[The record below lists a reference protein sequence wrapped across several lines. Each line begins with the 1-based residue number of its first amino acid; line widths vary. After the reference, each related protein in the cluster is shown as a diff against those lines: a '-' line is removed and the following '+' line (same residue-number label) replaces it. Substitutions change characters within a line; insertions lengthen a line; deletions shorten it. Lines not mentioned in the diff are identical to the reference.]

1 MGTTDRTPAR
11 KRVGHVLTAAGA
23 AVVLA
28 LGGSVA
34 TAGAWAASGAD
45 TDGIP
50 GACIPGNCP
59 DVLPSNNHN
68 GPLVF
73 EDNGINVFVG
83 GDLTVTDGATEGE
96 GRWIVRGDASYVLE
110 KPYWLGIGGVGSRIV
125 PSDGSAVLQVGGS
138 ITAAQPVVVSDNPN
152 YAYDVVHGGTTDPA
166 NVDLTQGG
174 GRFIQDEGIASAYA
188 DALTNLSATSAELGE
203 LPDTGVATAA
213 DGILTLHGD
222 GSSALQVFTLP
233 AGSHYLAAPTG
244 IPADA
249 TILINVQGTGV
260 AVIDIS
266 NVDPAIWNDLG
277 EFSARVLWNVP
288 EATTVTVAGGQ
299 VPGSLM
305 VGNVDSST
313 KITANGTNG
322 RIFVAG
328 DLTQAGA
335 AGSEIH
341 AYPFEGELPT
351 DATQDPIAEPT
362 IDPTDEPTSDPAV
375 DPRPDPAVDP
385 TSEPTLDPAVDPR
398 PDPTADPTSEP
409 SPDPAV
415 DPRPDPAVDPRPDP
429 TADPTADPT
438 SEPTPDPSIDP
449 RPDPTADPSSGP
461 MPDPAPEPTGA
472 PTADPLAEPT
482 AEPSVDTPADIPQ
495 LPVTGSSTLALV
507 AVALLLV
514 GGGAALRAV
523 ARRHSA

>member
-23 AVVLA
+23 TVMLA

-96 GRWIVRGDASYVLE
+96 GRWIVRGDASFQLE

-125 PSDGSAVLQVGGS
+125 PSDGSAVLQVGGT

-152 YAYDVVHGGTTDPA
+152 YAYDVVHGGATDPA

-174 GRFIQDEGIASAYA
+174 GRFIQDDGIASTYA

-203 LPDTGVATAA
+203 LPATSVATAA

-244 IPADA
+244 VPADA

-328 DLTQAGA
+328 DLTQAGG

-351 DATQDPIAEPT
+351 ASTKDPLAEPT
-362 IDPTDEPTSDPAV
+362 IDPTSEPTPDPTVDPTSDPTSE
-375 DPRPDPAVDP
+375 PTPDPAVDP
-385 TSEPTLDPAVDPR
+385 TSEPTQDPVIDPSPDPAVDPTSDPTSEPTPDPAVDPR
-398 PDPTADPTSEP
+398 PDPTADPTS
-409 SPDPAV
+409 
-415 DPRPDPAVDPRPDP
+415 
-429 TADPTADPT
+429 
-438 SEPTPDPSIDP
+438 
-449 RPDPTADPSSGP
+449 GP
-461 MPDPAPEPTGA
+461 MPDPAPEPTGV
-472 PTADPLAEPT
+472 PTAEPLAEPT